1 MPTDALQNVRNVY
14 CKAHNVIKA
23 GSVLSDRD
31 HERLS
36 LQAVFWVFFIGTGKK
51 MSGCPHLCP
60 AGSNTH
66 THTHIKFTHTYRH
79 TNTHRNTDQREL
91 VQSYSCVV
99 KMVIVT
105 HDGDDGDNM
114 TSL

>member
-36 LQAVFWVFFIGTGKK
+36 LQAVFWGFFIGTGKK
-51 MSGCPHLCP
+51 TSGCPHLCP

-66 THTHIKFTHTYRH
+66 THTLNSHTHTDTQTHIETQTRGNLYSH
-79 TNTHRNTDQREL
+79 T
-91 VQSYSCVV
+91 VAW
-99 KMVIVT
+99 
-105 HDGDDGDNM
+105 
-114 TSL
+114 